1 MCDSSNIS
9 ADFRPCDR
17 SDSAIT
23 SSKVPNTIASAPGG
37 EEQQQR
43 AVVPKMKLKQT
54 EVAKKIMAH
63 KPAATMLK
71 NPSTSSILPK
81 TTIVMNHSILNPTQ
95 PNERIRSKFFTR
107 IGIDAPTAATT
118 LSLSGQSSET
128 TALMSSAPL
137 RPHPRE
143 ENINISQEPLKYDA
157 QEEELIDAQLQ
168 HYRRR
173 HQQMLNGLNG
183 NKDNSSEN
191 DNRGMGEKG
200 RKKINFS
207 QNVTVLPVSS

>member
-9 ADFRPCDR
+9 ADFRPYDQ
-17 SDSAIT
+17 SESTIT
-23 SSKVPNTIASAPGG
+23 SSKVPNRIDSVPGG

-63 KPAATMLK
+63 KPAVTLLK
-71 NPSTSSILPK
+71 NPSSSSIPPK
-81 TTIVMNHSILNPTQ
+81 TIVMNHSILNPTQ

-128 TALMSSAPL
+128 SALMSSAPL

-183 NKDNSSEN
+183 NKDNIAEN
-191 DNRGMGEKG
+191 DNRGMGAKG
-200 RKKINFS
+200 KKKINFS
-207 QNVTVLPVSS
+207 HNVTVLPVSS